1 MVPSGLV
8 AVLVGLLVFCLVVW
22 VARRLLAAFG
32 IGEPIAGIVYVV
44 LVVVF
49 VLYVLTRWMPLL
61 T

>member
-1 MVPSGLV
+1 MVPSELI

-22 VARRLLAAFG
+22 VARRLLSAFG
-32 IGEPIAGIVYVV
+32 VGEPIAGIVYVV

-49 VLYVLTRWMPLL
+49 VLYVLTRWLPLL